1 MSEYATVAFMNRLET
16 LQSELKQHIKACPAL
31 ANVGDFDVQMERS
44 SHINFGDLSSN
55 IALQCAKALN
65 MNPVELAEKVVSYLE
80 GVSISSIAH
89 IEVVKPGFINFYFSD
104 VFLSA
109 NVADV
114 LEMGND
120 FGRGDVLKGQRWV
133 VEHTSPN
140 PNKAMHLGH
149 LRNNLVGMSLYRV
162 LQWSG
167 AQVTTDEIDNNRGIA
182 IAKVM
187 YGFLKHMKKDVSLAS
202 DVQTWAAHKDQWYTP
217 EEKGVG
223 PDVFVTT
230 CYVLGEKTIK
240 EDAVADAY
248 TRQLVVDW
256 ELGDQVVWELWEHV
270 LSYAYAGIE
279 KTLARLGSHFDK
291 VWHEHEHYQEGKQYV
306 ELGLKKG
313 IFQKLEDGA
322 VLTNLETDYNLPD
335 TILLKRDGT
344 ALYITQDIALTA
356 LKKKEYN
363 ADKLVW
369 VVGPDQSLAMKQVF
383 AVCEQLGIG
392 TLEDFTH
399 VSYGYVGLKADDGG
413 FQKMSSR
420 EGTVVLID
428 DVIDAVK
435 AKIEANESELERERD
450 LTPDLSEKLALAAVK
465 FAILRPDRT
474 QDLTFDI
481 NQSVNVHGDSGVYV
495 MYSYVR
501 TLSILD
507 KYGKKIIEEAV
518 ELQSE
523 KDLMRMLMFF
533 PSVIA
538 RAQAD
543 LSAHHIATYV
553 LEVSSAFNRWYGQE
567 SIIDGSAREAHK
579 IAVTKAVGQI
589 LKNGLDILGI
599 EVVEKM

>member
-1 MSEYATVAFMNRLET
+1 MNGLECLIKE
-16 LQSELKQHIKACPAL
+16 LQTHVKVCPQLVGMEDLFVHI
-31 ANVGDFDVQMERS
+31 ERS
-44 SHINFGDLSSN
+44 SHPNFGDLTTN
-55 IALQCAKALN
+55 IALQYSKTLGV
-65 MNPVELAEKVVSYLE
+65 NPIELAEEIAAHLG
-80 GVSISSIAH
+80 GVSLSGIAK
-89 IEVVKPGFINFYFSD
+89 IEVRKPGFINFYFSD
-104 VFLSA
+104 EFLST

-114 LEMGND
+114 VEQGAN
-120 FGRGDVLKGQRWV
+120 FGRGEKLKGQRWV

-162 LQWSG
+162 LQWNG
-167 AQVTTDEIDNNRGIA
+167 ATVTTDEIDNNRGIA

-187 YGFLKHMKKDVSLAS
+187 YGFLAHMKKDSDLPTEVSAWL
-202 DVQTWAAHKDQWYTP
+202 AHKNQWFTP

-223 PDVFVTT
+223 PDVFVTE
-230 CYVLGEKTIK
+230 CYVLGEKTTK
-240 EDAVADAY
+240 ENEAAEKF

-256 ELGDQVVWELWEHV
+256 EHGDTAVRELWEHV

-279 KTLARLGSHFDK
+279 KTLNRLDSHFDR

-306 ELGLKKG
+306 EAGLEKG

-322 VLTNLETDYNLPD
+322 VLTNLESSYGLPD

-356 LKKKEYN
+356 RKKKEYN

-392 TLEDFTH
+392 ELEDFTH
-399 VSYGYVGLKADDGG
+399 VSYGYVGLKAGDGG

-435 AKIEANESELERERD
+435 AKIEANESALERNHE
-450 LTPDLSEKLALAAVK
+450 LVPDLSEKLAIAAVK
-465 FAILRPDRT
+465 FAILKPDRT

-501 TLSILD
+501 AKSILE
-507 KYGKKIIEEAV
+507 KYGREVLAQNVVGVKVGGEK
-518 ELQSE
+518 ELLRS
-523 KDLMRMLMFF
+523 LAFF
-533 PSVIA
+533 PNVIE
-538 RAQAD
+538 RSLVD
-543 LSAHHIATYV
+543 LSAHHVATYL
-553 LEVSSAFNRWYGQE
+553 LEISSAFNSWYGSE
-567 SIIDGSAREAHK
+567 SILDGSDREIYK
-579 IAVTKAVGQI
+579 LAVVQATSQV
-589 LKNGLDILGI
+589 LKNGLAILGI
-599 EVVEKM
+599 QTVERM